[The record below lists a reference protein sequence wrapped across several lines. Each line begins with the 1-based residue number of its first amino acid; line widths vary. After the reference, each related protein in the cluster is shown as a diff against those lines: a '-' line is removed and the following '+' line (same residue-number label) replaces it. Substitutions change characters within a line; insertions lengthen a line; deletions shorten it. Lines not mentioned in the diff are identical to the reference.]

1 MQNKLTEAQLALL
14 QAGAQNEDRFIV
26 ALTGAKG
33 AAAKKTAAKLIEAC
47 FVKELKAKP
56 GVPIWRVDG
65 ETGQTYA
72 LKLTAAGFRAAS
84 AASKPA
90 VGPVAGSIACQQDVK
105 SDAPATREP
114 EATANGSAAPVAA
127 SMPREG
133 SKIATVLTLLRK
145 PGGATIEE
153 LVTATGWLPH
163 TTRAALTG
171 LRKRGVRIE
180 RAKEIGKQASSY
192 LVVDGAAAAEAARD

>member
-14 QAGAQNEDRFIV
+14 QAGAQSEDRFIV

-33 AAAKKTAAKLIEAC
+33 AAAKKTAAKLLEAG

-65 ETGQTYA
+65 ETGQAYA
-72 LKLTAAGFRAAS
+72 LKLTATGFKAAS

-90 VGPVAGSIACQQDVK
+90 AGSIADSTACQQDVK
-105 SDAPATREP
+105 SDTPATREP
-114 EATANGSAAPVAA
+114 EVTANGNAAPVAT

-180 RAKEIGKQASSY
+180 RAKAIDRQASSY
-192 LVVDGAAAAEAARD
+192 LVVDGAATAEAARD